1 MTTVDVL
8 IVAKESILIEK
19 FKKNVKSHFFCP
31 ILYIYIYR
39 VYCKVPIVRPLF
51 RKNSTASNIDPF
63 CFKSS

>member
-31 ILYIYIYR
+31 ILYVAYFENNPNP
-39 VYCKVPIVRPLF
+39 VVR
-51 RKNSTASNIDPF
+51 D
-63 CFKSS
+63 